1 MKVILGTRYGGGIT
15 PGDHCGDAL
24 KMLGHEVLT
33 VGPSTDP
40 HTVQDYNTPGRVI
53 LGNVDVYDIRRVISE
68 TGFQPDLVFQVEPG
82 VFFENIQDLTFP
94 IATWFI
100 DSLLVPIPPHPILQN
115 DNLGGNY
122 LGLISQFLFTSKL
135 PHLSQYRAWRTKANH
150 LPLAVDPDTYKPFE
164 KEKKYDVAFIGNPT
178 YEERQFYLS
187 RLKKNGFIVWDRGG
201 LIRDDYCRKLNEAYI
216 GFNHGH
222 VGEMNMRFFELA
234 AMGVFQVCNICHG
247 QEAVGFIDGKHL
259 VNYVTDIDLVNTIN
273 HYLRSEQERQEI
285 IRNARQLV
293 LEKHTYVIRMRQ
305 MLEVVAN
312 G

>member
-40 HTVQDYNTPGRVI
+40 HDGQDYFNADKTVM
-53 LGNVDVYDIRRVISE
+53 GNVELYDARRLLAE
-68 TGFQPDLVFQVEPG
+68 LDFQPDLFFQIEPG
-82 VFFENIQDLTFP
+82 VHFTNIQDLGIP
-94 IATWFI
+94 VATWLI
-100 DSLLVPIPPHPILQN
+100 DTLLVPGHPLMQEGI
-115 DNLGGNY
+115 LGGNY

-135 PHLSQYRAWRTKANH
+135 PHLIQYESWRSTAKH

-164 KEKKYDVAFIGNPT
+164 KEKKYDIAFVGNTT
-178 YEERQFYLS
+178 YEERQSYLKQ
-187 RLKKNGFIVWDRGG
+187 LKKNGFIVWDRGG

-247 QEAVGFIDGKHL
+247 QEEAGFIDGKHL
-259 VNYVTDIDLVNTIN
+259 ANYVTEIDLVNTVN

-285 IRNARQLV
+285 LSNALQLV
-293 LEKHTYVIRMRQ
+293 LEKHTYVHRMQ
-305 MLEVVAN
+305 EMLEVIKN